1 MMSQPNRYLNVGF
14 DLQRR
19 AVCVRTL
26 IFCPKPALGAK
37 QGFSSDTN
45 PFISRGFRAVGFNEH
60 DSRGMIQARIVKASL
75 FVPSGSFCKTPMRF
89 LALSRAFT
97 DLEMVSLKTE
107 IWLVKTFRLLLPATM
122 FVILFW
128 TVEAPPEW
136 QNSLISSLGTNARH
150 VFFFLGMVV
159 IAGLYKFMGVYER
172 KIFYE
177 SHHLKGS
184 LLRRPEE

>member
-1 MMSQPNRYLNVGF
+1 MHQDPNFL
-14 DLQRR
+14 L
-19 AVCVRTL
+19 
-26 IFCPKPALGAK
+26 KPAFGAK
-37 QGFSSDTN
+37 QGVSSNTN
-45 PFISRGFRAVGFNEH
+45 PFISKGSEAAGFNERG
-60 DSRGMIQARIVKASL
+60 SRGMIQARIVEALL
-75 FVPSGSFCKTPMRF
+75 FVPSGGFCKTPMRF